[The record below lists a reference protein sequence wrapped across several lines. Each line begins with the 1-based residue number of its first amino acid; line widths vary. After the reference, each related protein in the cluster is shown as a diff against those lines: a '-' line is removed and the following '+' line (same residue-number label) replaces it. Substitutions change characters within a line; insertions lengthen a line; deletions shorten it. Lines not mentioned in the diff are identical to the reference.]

1 MTSLFDREDK
11 STTLQEGYGLAELA
25 LSNRPE
31 SIPTSISIMPSNRNV
46 KTGRRKKVQKGSG
59 MLKKIVKIRKQT
71 GKGVSR
77 KQSVK
82 VRGSQKKRIIK
93 QKGRGIRKAKRK
105 PVYNK
110 KKITQLGRGV
120 KSRRKTKL
128 INKRKINF

>member
-31 SIPTSISIMPSNRNV
+31 SIPTSIMSSNRNV

-105 PVYNK
+105 SVYNK

-128 INKRKINF
+128 IDKRKINF